1 MIYAAKL
8 TNPTFDLSKFDFVID
23 AAAIESMLA
32 FIQFEPN
39 DHNLKVELVNRTV
52 FIASEESERYPYS
65 YQPLVDDALTWEDCV
80 KDSISHQRVLSY
92 VFGGHRILIRCS
104 AHGYLPGS
112 AGEAA
117 EGKEGK
123 EPVAEKDNGSS
134 APRFGAS
141 AKGFPVAHRCGET
154 IPQEAIFDFKGNEK
168 GAPRNSP
175 SEGDIGWMWIRQVSK
190 IMAVETGGAYNNAK
204 VQDTTSLLHQWEDKN
219 RLDLVQLADLLSKM
233 RHYASESRT
242 KGLLIRRVIYP
253 KPEFM
258 SVIESKTPRTISL
271 AVLNYDPTS
280 SKEPSSTNEEEKE
293 CNTGLGSL
301 PKCIIKREKAEQE
314 FSTVAGISKSS
325 SLESVALTDWEFLDE
340 TECDTEWVEVESRR
354 SKSKKLPN

>member
-8 TNPTFDLSKFDFVID
+8 MDPAFELSKFDFVID

-32 FIQFEPN
+32 FIQFESN
-39 DHNLKVELVNRTV
+39 YHNLKVELVNRTV
-52 FIASEESERYPYS
+52 FIASEESERYPCS

-104 AHGYLPGS
+104 THGYLPGS
-112 AGEAA
+112 TGEAA
-117 EGKEGK
+117 ESREGE
-123 EPVAEKDNGSS
+123 EPIVEKDNGSD

-141 AKGFPVAHRCGET
+141 AKGFPVAYRCGKI

-168 GAPRNSP
+168 GAPRDSP

-190 IMAVETGGAYNNAK
+190 IMTVETGGAYNNAK

-219 RLDLVQLADLLSKM
+219 RRDLVQLADLLSKM
-233 RHYASESRT
+233 RHYANESRS
-242 KGLLIRRVIYP
+242 KGLLISRVINP

-280 SKEPSSTNEEEKE
+280 SEEPSSANKERKE
-293 CNTGLGSL
+293 CNTGIASL
-301 PKCIIKREKAEQE
+301 PKCATKKGKAEPE
-314 FSTVAGISKSS
+314 FYTAAGISKSS
-325 SLESVALTDWEFLDE
+325 SLESIALTDWEFLDE
-340 TECDTEWVEVESRR
+340 AECDTEWVEVESRR
-354 SKSKKLPN
+354 SKPKKLPN